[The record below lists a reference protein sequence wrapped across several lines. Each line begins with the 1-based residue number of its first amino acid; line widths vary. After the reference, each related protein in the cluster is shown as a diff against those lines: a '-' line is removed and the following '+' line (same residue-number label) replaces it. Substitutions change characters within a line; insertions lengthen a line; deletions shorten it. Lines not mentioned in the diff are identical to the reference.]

1 MKRLIKRIV
10 LKRLRYDD
18 NIKISNEEKN
28 VKVSK

>member
-1 MKRLIKRIV
+1 MKRLIKKIV